1 MDTVLFRQEKLQDA
15 GQPDQQNEFSA
26 AATVRASMFDF
37 LATLLNQRPDLELVR
52 KLRSSSL
59 EVLISQAEVS
69 EPGSQVVLGLR
80 EMARFIEST
89 SRDPETEVETA
100 LGVDWTRL
108 FRGVTP
114 RYGPPPPYESIY
126 ADTGETD
133 LGTIKSLIEFYW
145 TSGAQLEN
153 TAGNRPDYLGLEL
166 SFLCF
171 LAEEE
176 AKAWE
181 SGNEEL
187 ARSYQEKASSFF
199 EQHPAAWANKFL
211 IEALNYAKTGFY
223 KGYLYL
229 CQGTISQGGK
239 QDPGS
244 GRKEA
249 RTNN

>member
-1 MDTVLFRQEKLQDA
+1 METVMFRQEKLQVA
-15 GQPDQQNEFSA
+15 GQGNHQNKFSA
-26 AATVRASMFDF
+26 AARERASVFDF

-52 KLRSSSL
+52 NLRTNSL
-59 EVLISQAEVS
+59 EVLISQVEDS
-69 EPGSQVVLGLR
+69 EPGNQVVLGLR
-80 EMARFIEST
+80 EMARFVEST

-126 ADTGETD
+126 ADTGETE
-133 LGTIKSLIEFYW
+133 LRTIQSVIEFYW
-145 TSGAQLEN
+145 NSGAQLEN

-187 ARSYQEKASSFF
+187 AQSYQEKARSFF

-229 CQGTISQGGK
+229 CQETISQAVK
-239 QDPGS
+239 QDSGS

>member
-1 MDTVLFRQEKLQDA
+1 MVRQEEPQVA
-15 GQPDQQNEFSA
+15 GQAGYQNEFSA
-26 AATVRASMFDF
+26 AARTRGSMFDF

-59 EVLISQAEVS
+59 EVLIGQAEAS
-69 EPGSQVVLGLR
+69 APGSQVVQGLR
-80 EMARFIEST
+80 EMARFVEST
-89 SRDPETEVETA
+89 SKDPEKEVETA

-133 LGTIKSLIEFYW
+133 LGTIRSLIEFYW
-145 TSGAQLEN
+145 ASGAQLEN
-153 TAGNRPDYLGLEL
+153 KAANRPDYLGLEL

-187 ARSYQEKASSFF
+187 AQSYQEKARFLLRATPGRCGRISF
-199 EQHPAAWANKFL
+199 
-211 IEALNYAKTGFY
+211 
-223 KGYLYL
+223 
-229 CQGTISQGGK
+229 
-239 QDPGS
+239 
-244 GRKEA
+244 
-249 RTNN
+249 